1 MSKNNQKTIRDNI
14 ELSGIGLH
22 NGVEVNLKIKPS
34 SQNSGIIFKRTDIK
48 KNNIIHANFKNVE
61 EPILCTKLKNENEV
75 SISTVEHLMAAFY
88 GEGID
93 NVLVEVDAPEIPIMD
108 GSAVDFVDAI
118 RSVGIEEQSEPRKFI
133 KVLKKVEVQDGQKF
147 ISIEPLAMIYY
158 RF

>member
-1 MSKNNQKTIRDNI
+1 MSKNNQKTIKDNI

-22 NGVEVNLKIKPS
+22 NGVEVNLNIKPS

-147 ISIEPLAMIYY
+147 ISIEPL
-158 RF
+158 

>member
-88 GEGID
+88 GEDID

-133 KVLKKVEVQDGQKF
+133 KF
-147 ISIEPLAMIYY
+147 
-158 RF
+158 